1 MEIDIS
7 KRMWGQCNER
17 TARGNATTSWC
28 DKKMRGWRNER
39 MTRGNATIS
48 GRRNERRHNFIVIR
62 LQMELIGEVAA
73 MVIVRIEG
81 KPE

>member
-28 DKKMRGWRNER
+28 DKTTRGWRIER
-39 MTRGNATIS
+39 MTRGNATTS
-48 GRRNERRHNFIVIR
+48 GRRDERRHNFIVIR